1 MILAHCEQNS
11 SIAGVLE
18 FASACDLPTQEGSGI
33 CLEPVVLGELEDFV
47 NKVVLEVGVNVRI
60 FVLLGRDVVT
70 NVSDLGSAIAVP
82 VGNLA
87 DESV

>member
-33 CLEPVVLGELEDFV
+33 CLEPVVLGELEDVV
-47 NKVVLEVGVNVRI
+47 NKVVFEVGVNVRI
-60 FVLLGRDVVT
+60 FLLT
-70 NVSDLGSAIAVP
+70 NVSNLGSAIAVP
-82 VGNLA
+82 VENLA